1 MAERLKVYQALARMI
16 AESRCGPIFGL
27 VGDANLYMIDSYVRE
42 LGGTYY
48 SAANEAGAALM
59 ALGHAAITGRVGL
72 ASVTHGPA
80 VTNTVTAL
88 VEGVRSFTPMVLMCG
103 DTASHDR
110 ENLQDIAQREVVL
123 ASGAG
128 FEQMR
133 SPASAVDDL
142 ARAIRRAY
150 DERRPIAFNIP
161 TDLQK
166 LDTDYESRNWMFPP
180 ARATVVPAEAEV
192 EHAVGVIASAR
203 RPIVLAGRGAVDDGA
218 RAAMLRLARRLDA
231 PVATTLKAKGL
242 FRGEAEDIGI
252 FGTLSSPAAV
262 DAILK
267 SDCVIAFGAGL
278 NTYTTSHGGL
288 MRGKRVVQVSRERAD
303 IGRGL
308 TPDAGVVGDAQ
319 QTVDALIHWL
329 DEADI
334 GPSGFVQEVLAA
346 GLGSAPS
353 KAAAVQ
359 AEGTADY
366 VEALS
371 ALNRILPG
379 NRVLVT
385 DAGRFLIKAFQT
397 LDVETP
403 RLFLQTAAFGSIGLG
418 MACAIGAAAAEP
430 RRPVVLV
437 TGDGGFMLGGLQEFH
452 SAVRNRSDLIV
463 LVCNDG
469 SYGAEHVQLRDKQM
483 DPAIVMFDWPD
494 FARVAE
500 TLGGAG
506 VTVRSM
512 ADMAKVEQAV
522 AERVRPLL
530 IDLRLDPD
538 NVPFH

>member
-1 MAERLKVYQALARMI
+1 M
-16 AESRCGPIFGL
+16 
-27 VGDANLYMIDSYVRE
+27 
-42 LGGTYY
+42 
-48 SAANEAGAALM
+48 
-59 ALGHAAITGRVGL
+59 
-72 ASVTHGPA
+72 
-80 VTNTVTAL
+80 
-88 VEGVRSFTPMVLMCG
+88 
-103 DTASHDR
+103 
-110 ENLQDIAQREVVL
+110 QR
-123 ASGAG
+123 
-128 FEQMR
+128 
-133 SPASAVDDL
+133 
-142 ARAIRRAY
+142 
-150 DERRPIAFNIP
+150 
-161 TDLQK
+161 
-166 LDTDYESRNWMFPP
+166 LDTDYESREWRFPP
-180 ARATVVPAEAEV
+180 ARARIVPAEAEV

-203 RPIVLAGRGAVDDGA
+203 RPIVLAGRGAVDEEA
-218 RAAMLRLARRLDA
+218 RAAMLRLAARLEA

-242 FRGEAEDIGI
+242 FRGETQDIGI

-308 TPDAGVVGDAQ
+308 TPDAGVVGDVLQSVEAF
-319 QTVDALIHWL
+319 VHWL
-329 DEADI
+329 DEAEI
-334 GPSGFVQEVLAA
+334 APSGFVREVLAVGPDDVLA
-346 GLGSAPS
+346 RTVPA
-353 KAAAVQ
+353 Q
-359 AEGTADY
+359 AEGTVDY

-371 ALNRILPG
+371 ALNGILPA
-379 NRVLVT
+379 NRVMVT
-385 DAGRFLIKAFQT
+385 DAGRFLIKMFQT

-403 RLFLQTAAFGSIGLG
+403 RVFLQTAAFGSIGLG
-418 MACAIGAAAAEP
+418 MACAIGAGVAEP

-483 DPAIVMFDWPD
+483 DPSIVMFDWPD

-500 TLGGAG
+500 VLGGTG

-522 AERVRPLL
+522 AEGVRPLL

-538 NVPFH
+538 NMSVPM

>member
-1 MAERLKVYQALARMI
+1 MAKLKVYQALARMI
-16 AESRCGPIFGL
+16 AESGCGPVFGL

-42 LGGTYY
+42 FGGTYY
-48 SAANEAGAALM
+48 SAANEAGATLM
-59 ALGHAAITGRVGL
+59 ALGYGAISGRVGL

-88 VEGVRSFTPMVLMCG
+88 VEGVRSFTPMVLLCG

-110 ENLQDIAQREVVL
+110 ENLQDIAQREVIL
-123 ASGAG
+123 ATGAG

-142 ARAIRRAY
+142 ARAIRRAH

-166 LDTDYESRNWMFPP
+166 LDTEYEGRAWVFPP
-180 ARATVVPAEAEV
+180 ACAKVVPANAEV
-192 EHAVGVIASAR
+192 EHALGVIASAR
-203 RPIVLAGRGAVDDGA
+203 RPIVLAGRGAVDDEA
-218 RAAMLRLARRLDA
+218 RAALLRLARRLDA
-231 PVATTLKAKGL
+231 PLATTLKAKDL
-242 FRGEAEDIGI
+242 FRGEQADIGI
-252 FGTLSSPAAV
+252 YGTLSSPAAV
-262 DAILK
+262 DTIVK

-288 MRGKRVVQVSRERAD
+288 MRGKRIVQVSRERGD

-308 TPDAGVVGDAQ
+308 TPDAGVVGDVPE
-319 QTVDALIHWL
+319 TVDAFIHWL
-329 DEADI
+329 DEAGI
-334 GPSGFVQEVLAA
+334 APSGFLQEVKEAPPTAEPTRSA
-346 GLGSAPS
+346 G
-353 KAAAVQ
+353 KQ
-359 AEGTADY
+359 ADGTVDY

-371 ALNRILPG
+371 KLNAVLPK

-385 DAGRFLIKAFQT
+385 DAGRFLIKAFQM

-403 RLFLQTAAFGSIGLG
+403 RAFLQTAAFGSIGLG
-418 MACAIGAAAAEP
+418 MACAIGAGAAQP
-430 RRPVVLV
+430 QRPTVLV

-452 SAVRNRSDLIV
+452 SAIRNRSDLIV

-483 DPAIVMFDWPD
+483 DPSIVVFDWPD
-494 FARVAE
+494 FARVADA
-500 TLGGAG
+500 LGGTG
-506 VTVRSM
+506 VTVRCM
-512 ADMAKVEQAV
+512 ADMAKVELAV
-522 AERVRPLL
+522 AAGARPLL